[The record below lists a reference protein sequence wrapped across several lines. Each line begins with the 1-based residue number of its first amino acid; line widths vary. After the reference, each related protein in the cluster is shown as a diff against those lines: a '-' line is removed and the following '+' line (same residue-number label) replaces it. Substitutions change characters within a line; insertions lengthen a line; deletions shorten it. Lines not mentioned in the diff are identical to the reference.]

1 MADLDL
7 GAERRRLFLPDPGDT
22 IVGGDTP
29 YGGDNGDGNGS
40 SDISN
45 ISDINDNS
53 DIDDINDN
61 SDINDI
67 NDNSSSSSSSNDS
80 SNDSADNNS
89 NLSPSPSPSTNGLSS
104 AAALPPPAQSLAD
117 LIGNV
122 GAPLGLT
129 VPPVGQEKAF
139 LQQVARALVD
149 VMGWRIPL
157 DDVDANLRLW
167 EAMSALVRVVE

>member
-22 IVGGDTP
+22 IVDGDTP

-45 ISDINDNS
+45 ISDISDNS
-53 DIDDINDN
+53 
-61 SDINDI
+61 DI
-67 NDNSSSSSSSNDS
+67 NDNSSSSSSSNDG
-80 SNDSADNNS
+80 NDDSADNNS

-139 LQQVARALVD
+139 LHEVARALVD

>member
-40 SDISN
+40 SDISS
-45 ISDINDNS
+45 ISDISDNS
-53 DIDDINDN
+53 
-61 SDINDI
+61 DI
-67 NDNSSSSSSSNDS
+67 NDNSSSSSNSNASND
-80 SNDSADNNS
+80 DSTDNNS
-89 NLSPSPSPSTNGLSS
+89 GLSPSPSPSTNGLSS